1 MKDFSRSDRPA
12 ARLLLAFLVGLP
24 PTAGALGATA
34 ALSAEPQASGLE
46 SPGRPESSGPQTPQ
60 TPQTSRTSRTTA
72 AYHFTLARLL
82 VREGDLPGALAAF
95 AEAER
100 LAPGSVYVRL
110 EHARALLALAQ
121 SPQAMQA
128 ARRSRGELL
137 AQASDK
143 ADQARKMAPDN
154 PDVLRLVAALYL
166 DRAARDAGA
175 LEGAAE
181 ALEGVQR
188 AEPGDFPS
196 VFTLSR
202 IYLERGKPEKAAAV
216 LAELVAREPQQLPAY
231 SLLAEALVRAG
242 KPAEAEGALA
252 RILEIDPESAEA
264 RLMLAEL
271 QDRRGDYAAAL
282 STLLATAPE
291 DREDPR
297 WRRQHAREL
306 YFTGDLAAARAALAP
321 LLAAEPNDAQLSLL
335 AGLVAAADGLHAES
349 AAAFRK
355 LLDARPGDASISVAL
370 ARALARDGKL
380 VEASRLLDG
389 AAAELTRRGS
399 AREAREVRSE
409 QAQMLFEGRQWETL
423 DKLLAELKAGLPQGA
438 RGSSQEAERDFG
450 LEVDLLAADSLI
462 ARERYAEA
470 LTLLAAGSGAPAPGA
485 LSAPSVTARRAE
497 ALYRSGKKAEGEA
510 ALAELARRG
519 DPPSVLAA
527 VQGLQRLSKYQE
539 SIPLLVKI
547 GRDKPETQWVGF
559 LLGSAYERTGR
570 HAEAV
575 EEFRRTLAQ
584 NPDYVPAL
592 NYLGYL
598 FAERGENLDE
608 ALRMT
613 QRAVVLDP
621 DNGAYVDSLGWVYF
635 RMGKKVEA
643 RDLLER
649 AVRLE
654 PEDPAVHEHLGDVY
668 KSLGEVDKARSAYE
682 RVLRLARD
690 GNGEGE
696 EDDDLIATVSEKL
709 ESLRRG
715 SAPAR

>member
-1 MKDFSRSDRPA
+1 MKDFSRSDRLA
-12 ARLLLAFLVGLP
+12 SHLLLAFLLGLP
-24 PTAGALGATA
+24 LVAPAAGALP
-34 ALSAEPQASGLE
+34 AEPASG
-46 SPGRPESSGPQTPQ
+46 PETPRTTQPQTP
-60 TPQTSRTSRTTA
+60 RTTA
-72 AYHFTLARLL
+72 AYHFTVARLL
-82 VREGDLPGALAAF
+82 VREGDLTGALAAF

-100 LAPGSVYVRL
+100 LAPESVYVRL

-128 ARRSRGELL
+128 AGRSRSELL
-137 AQASDK
+137 TQASDK
-143 ADQARKMAPDN
+143 VGEARRMAPDN
-154 PDVLRLVAALYL
+154 PDVLRVVAAVFL
-166 DRAARDAGA
+166 DLAVRDSNA
-175 LEGAAE
+175 LEVAQD

-202 IYLERGKPEKAAAV
+202 IYLERGKPDKAAAV

-231 SLLAEALVRAG
+231 GLLAEALVRAG
-242 KPAEAEGALA
+242 KPAEAEEALSRYLVVA
-252 RILEIDPESAEA
+252 PDVAET

-282 STLLATAPE
+282 ATLLGSEGE
-291 DREDPR
+291 DRQDPR
-297 WRRQHAREL
+297 WRRQYAREL

-321 LLAAEPNDAQLSLL
+321 LLANAPDDPQLSLL

-355 LLDARPGDASISVAL
+355 LLAARPGDASISVAL
-370 ARALARDGKL
+370 ARALGHDGHL
-380 VEASRLLDG
+380 AEASRLLDG
-389 AAAELTRRGS
+389 AAEELARRGR
-399 AREAREVRSE
+399 AQEAREVRSE
-409 QAQMLFEGRQWETL
+409 QAQMLFEGRDWESF
-423 DKLLAELKAGLPQGA
+423 DKLLALLRAGAPPQAG
-438 RGSSQEAERDFG
+438 AERDFR

-462 ARERYAEA
+462 ARERYGEA
-470 LTLLAAGSGAPAPGA
+470 LALLAAVAEPSSPG
-485 LSAPSVTARRAE
+485 VVARRSE
-497 ALYRSGKKAEGEA
+497 ALYRSGKQTEGEA

-527 VQGLQRLSKYQE
+527 VQGFQRLSKYQE

-547 GRDKPETQWVGF
+547 GKDKPETLWAAF

-570 HAEAV
+570 QEEAV
-575 EEFRRTLAQ
+575 AEFRRTLEQ

-598 FAERGENLDE
+598 FAERGENLEE
-608 ALRMT
+608 ALRLT

-635 RMGKKVEA
+635 RMGKKTEA
-643 RDLLER
+643 RAFLER

-668 KSLGEVDKARSAYE
+668 KALGEIDKARSAYE
-682 RVLRLARD
+682 RVLHLAR
-690 GNGEGE
+690 
-696 EDDDLIATVSEKL
+696 EDEDHDRVATVSEKL

-715 SAPAR
+715 AVPAR